1 MPSTLTWLDTSEAD
15 RRQALEVID
24 AFRDRDTR
32 DELGL
37 GTIRDGLSDILFP
50 GTTTIQTRAR
60 YFLFIPWIYRA
71 LESTKVSSSQIARRA
86 RAQEISLIE
95 PLRAEGQ
102 DGVIGINAGADLKRL
117 PSAIY
122 WQGLGAW
129 GVRRFEG
136 SQDQYHRSLDA
147 FYRRTSDSRRNDDL
161 EFFDAPGA
169 NWDPALPAPPSD
181 FPAVASLR
189 FRAEE
194 QEYLRDRILQR
205 YPASFLAYLVRRD
218 VWEPVAFAWEHPAY
232 GAAPSGNRHQLHHAR
247 SFSEL
252 IHGAQL
258 LYNLL
263 LAEARSSEELVDDYR
278 GRLEIWQAEIDARWD
293 VLAHWI
299 HQELPDFWNLVSGA
313 RVAGAARVFVEKFL
327 SRIITTRPGSIADDG
342 EARDLVQGREVF
354 LKRRLARLTNATSL
368 GNWGGAAGASQL
380 DMRWPISQRL
390 LLDILA
396 PVDEPDA

>member
-1 MPSTLTWLDTSEAD
+1 M
-15 RRQALEVID
+15 ID

-37 GTIRDGLSDILFP
+37 GSIRDGLSDILFP

-60 YFLFIPWIYRA
+60 YFLFIPWVYQA
-71 LESTKVSSSQIARRA
+71 LEATRVPSSQIARRA
-86 RAQEISLIE
+86 RALEISLIE
-95 PLRAEGQ
+95 PLRAEGG

-169 NWDPALPAPPSD
+169 NWDPALPAPPPD
-181 FPAVASLR
+181 FPATASLR

-194 QEYLRDRILQR
+194 QGYLRDRILQR
-205 YPASFLAYLVRRD
+205 YPESFLAYLVRRD
-218 VWEPVAFAWEHPAY
+218 SWESVPFAWEHPEC
-232 GAAPSGNRHQLHHAR
+232 GGAPSVNRHQLHHTR

-258 LYNLL
+258 IYNLM
-263 LAEARSSEELVDDYR
+263 LAEARGSAELIADYR
-278 GRLEIWQAEIDARWD
+278 RRLDRWGLVIDARRD
-293 VLAHWI
+293 VLARWI
-299 HQELPDFWNLVSGA
+299 DHELPDFWDLVSGA
-313 RVAGAARVFVEKFL
+313 RVADAARVFVETFL
-327 SRIITTRPGSIADDG
+327 RRVIVAEPAFVADDRD
-342 EARDLVQGREVF
+342 ARELIHGREVF
-354 LKRRLARLTNATSL
+354 LKRGLARLTNATSL
-368 GNWGGAAGASQL
+368 SNWGGAAGASQL
-380 DMRWPISQRL
+380 DMRWRISERL

-396 PVDEPDA
+396 PIDEPDA